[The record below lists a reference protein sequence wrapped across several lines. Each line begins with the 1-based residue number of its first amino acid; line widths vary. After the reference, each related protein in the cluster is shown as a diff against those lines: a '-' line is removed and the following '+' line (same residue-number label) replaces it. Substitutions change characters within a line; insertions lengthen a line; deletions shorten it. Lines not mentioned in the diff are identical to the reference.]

1 MMGLNPSY
9 IFKSFLLYLQNL
21 IFFSLFLLQYLQ
33 NRQASWKAEE
43 ERIEREKPD
52 PDCPAGHRKL
62 SDGDRREILGQMKER
77 YKSLTL
83 QANSFPVRNDTMR
96 VQKMKAEIE
105 REMANLE
112 EKICQYERPKVFVK
126 IED

>member
-1 MMGLNPSY
+1 M
-9 IFKSFLLYLQNL
+9 
-21 IFFSLFLLQYLQ
+21 
-33 NRQASWKAEE
+33 

-112 EKICQYERPKVFVK
+112 EKVRQYERPKVFVQ

>member
-1 MMGLNPSY
+1 M
-9 IFKSFLLYLQNL
+9 KL
-21 IFFSLFLLQYLQ
+21 IFFELKISFCLQYLQ
-33 NRQASWKAEE
+33 HRQASWKAEA

-62 SDGDRREILGQMKER
+62 SDGDRREVLGQMKER
-77 YKSLTL
+77 YKNLVT
-83 QANSFPVRNDTMR
+83 QANSFPVRADTIR

-112 EKICQYERPKVFVK
+112 EKIREYERPKVFVR
-126 IED
+126 IDDY

>member
-1 MMGLNPSY
+1 M
-9 IFKSFLLYLQNL
+9 
-21 IFFSLFLLQYLQ
+21 QYLQ
-33 NRQASWKAEE
+33 HRQASWKAEA

-62 SDGDRREILGQMKER
+62 SDGDRREVLGQMKER
-77 YKSLTL
+77 YKNLVT
-83 QANSFPVRNDTMR
+83 QANSFPVRADTIR

-112 EKICQYERPKVFVK
+112 EKIREYERPKVFVR
-126 IED
+126 IDDY

>member
-1 MMGLNPSY
+1 M
-9 IFKSFLLYLQNL
+9 
-21 IFFSLFLLQYLQ
+21 
-33 NRQASWKAEE
+33 

-52 PDCPAGHRKL
+52 PDCPPGHRKL

-112 EKICQYERPKVFVK
+112 EKIRQHERPKVFVK